1 MPVFAGTLAP
11 QHEDVNHSLHKLP
24 GSSASQLIPT
34 DAGVLAA
41 QVHFD
46 LKSPNVLLGRDNVA
60 KVADVGLA
68 KILQKDYVSSLQ
80 SCGTFAWSVRA
91 FGAPC

>member
-1 MPVFAGTLAP
+1 MLVC
-11 QHEDVNHSLHKLP
+11 LP
-24 GSSASQLIPT
+24 
-34 DAGVLAA
+34 A

-91 FGAPC
+91 SDAPYFLIFERCR

>member
-1 MPVFAGTLAP
+1 MACALCGVA
-11 QHEDVNHSLHKLP
+11 LP
-24 GSSASQLIPT
+24 GSCP
-34 DAGVLAA
+34 AGPRLTLVRSRA

-80 SCGTFAWSVRA
+80 SCGTFAWSVSA
-91 FGAPC
+91 AKP